1 MSGKARTPAISSGTA
16 HALKAKALNF
26 GPQLPVVAQT
36 KVRGLLAFTTIFW
49 IYVYC
54 RHCTLNEASHWKA
67 KRLIGIPVI
76 SAENELDT
84 Q

>member
-36 KVRGLLAFTTIFW
+36 KVRGLLAFTMIF
-49 IYVYC
+49 
-54 RHCTLNEASHWKA
+54 
-67 KRLIGIPVI
+67 
-76 SAENELDT
+76 LDLCIL
-84 Q
+84 

>member
-36 KVRGLLAFTTIFW
+36 KVRGLLAYTMIFLDLC
-49 IYVYC
+49 ILQAPHPE
-54 RHCTLNEASHWKA
+54 RGLTLEGKEIDRYSGH
-67 KRLIGIPVI
+67 
-76 SAENELDT
+76 
-84 Q
+84 QC